1 LVIYIVDIDQQEDGM
16 RRARA
21 KLFYNGRSQAVRLPK
36 EFRLPGDEVMVQ
48 WEGRSLILTPLAKT
62 LGEVID
68 ELARRPGVDDS
79 FVESVRELR
88 KQDRSTKPRDVT
100 S

>member
-1 LVIYIVDIDQQEDGM
+1 MIYIADIDQQED
-16 RRARA
+16 RVRHARA

-48 WEGRSLILTPLAKT
+48 WEGSSLVLTPMPKT
-62 LGEVID
+62 VGEVGD

-88 KQDRSTKPRDVT
+88 KQDRSAKPRDIKW
-100 S
+100 